1 MGLSYST
8 ARLIAPASFLY
19 DFAAQQYG
27 LNSTP
32 NMKDVNDANVSFWSP
47 QPYFIG
53 AFFFP
58 QQFFQLAWLYKL
70 YTMSGKVKSGS
81 ATAKEKRE
89 VDEMV
94 QFVPYYVVGNICI
107 GSE

>member
-1 MGLSYST
+1 MGLSAST
-8 ARLIAPASFLY
+8 ARLIAPLSFAY

-58 QQFFQLAWLYKL
+58 QQLFQLAWLYKL
-70 YTMSGKVKSGS
+70 WTLGGKVKNGKAS
-81 ATAKEKRE
+81 AVEKKELDQIVK
-89 VDEMV
+89 
-94 QFVPYYVVGNICI
+94 FVPFYVVGNICI